1 MLLSAE
7 HISIN
12 FGSRQLLEDVNFYL
26 NEGDKTGIIGIN
38 GTGKST
44 FLKVL
49 AGAIEADEGRISRN
63 PNVQVSYLPQNPVM
77 DDNATVLEQM
87 FLHFPAEFRKLNEYE
102 AKSMLN
108 KLGITDHSQKV
119 GTLSGGQ
126 RKRVALATAL
136 IHPADVLML
145 DEPTNHLDAEMTA
158 WLEDWLRRFK
168 GGLVMV
174 THDRYFLERVVNHI
188 TELSRGK
195 LYHYEANY
203 SKYLELK
210 AQRAEMAEASERKR
224 QSILRVEREWI
235 MRGCRARTTKSKERI
250 QRYEALLNQDAP
262 ETDDTVQMAAASSR
276 LGKKIIELK
285 DVSKSFD
292 GRPIVNHFSY
302 NLLRNDRIGIVGRNG
317 AGKSTLLH
325 LVAGELAPDSGTVD
339 IGTTVKIGHFS
350 QEGRE
355 LDLNQRVYDF
365 IHDIADEVRTD
376 EGTFTANQMMER
388 FMFPGNLQSV
398 PIGRLSGGER
408 RRLYL
413 LSVLMEAPNVLL
425 LDEPTNDLDVMTL
438 SILED
443 YLQGFP
449 GPILVVSHDR
459 FFLDKLAESVFEV
472 RDGEILRYTGNWSD
486 WQRKRREEE
495 TPAKAE
501 KPKAAERPRER
512 KLKFTFKEQMEF
524 DSIDDDL
531 AALESE
537 IAECQEAQGRCG
549 SDYVKLQELQTRQ
562 EELEAKLEEK
572 TERWVYLNELK
583 EKIDAQSGKCP

>member
-7 HISIN
+7 HLSIN

-26 NEGDKTGIIGIN
+26 NEGDKTGVIGIN

-49 AGAIEADEGRISRN
+49 AGITESDAGTVSRN
-63 PNVQVSYLPQNPVM
+63 PNVQVSFLSQNPAM
-77 DDNATVLEQM
+77 DDNATVLEQV
-87 FLHFPAEFRKLNEYE
+87 FLHFPAEFRELNEYE
-102 AKSMLN
+102 AKTMLT
-108 KLGITDHSQKV
+108 KLGITEYNQKV

-126 RKRVALATAL
+126 RKRVALAAAL
-136 IHPADVLML
+136 IHPADVLIL
-145 DEPTNHLDAEMTA
+145 DEPTNHLDSEMVA
-158 WLEDWLRRFK
+158 WLEDWLRRFR

-210 AQRAEMAEASERKR
+210 EQRAEMAEASERKR
-224 QSILRVEREWI
+224 QAILRVEREWI
-235 MRGCRARTTKSKERI
+235 MRGCRARSTKSKDRIER
-250 QRYEALLNQDAP
+250 YHDLLNQSAP

-276 LGKKIIELK
+276 LGKKIIELDHVVK
-285 DVSKSFD
+285 GFD
-292 GRPIVNHFSY
+292 GRTIVNGFSY
-302 NLLRNDRIGIVGRNG
+302 NLLRDDRIGIVGRNG

-325 LVAGELAPDSGTVD
+325 LIAGDLQPDSGSVD
-339 IGTTVKIGHFS
+339 VGATVKIGHFS

-355 LDLNQRVYDF
+355 LDLNERVYDF
-365 IHDIADEVRTD
+365 IHNIADEVKTD
-376 EGTFTANQMMER
+376 EGTFSANQMMER
-388 FMFPGNLQSV
+388 FMFPGDLQSV

-459 FFLDKLAESVFEV
+459 FFLDKLAESIFEV
-472 RDGEILRYTGNWSD
+472 RGDGEIRRFEGNWSD
-486 WQRKRREEE
+486 WSAKRAAEEA
-495 TPAKAE
+495 PARTE
-501 KPKAAERPRER
+501 KPKATAERPRER
-512 KLKFTFKEQMEF
+512 KLKFSYKEEREF
-524 DSIDDDL
+524 ATIDD
-531 AALESE
+531 E
-537 IAECQEAQGRCG
+537 IAQLEEQIAQCQAAQGVCG
-549 SDYVKLQELQTRQ
+549 SDYVKLQELQEQ
-562 EELEAKLEEK
+562 EAALNEKLEEK
-572 TERWVYLNELK
+572 TERWIYLNELK
-583 EKIDAQSGKCP
+583 EKIDAQ